1 MNLPQCAARTSGS
14 TKAFT
19 LIELLVVLA
28 ILGIIGGLSVS
39 SYITESRNAAVRQAA
54 IQMQSDLEILRSST
68 IRYNG
73 NSGIVLA
80 TGGIGYTLSIATGGA
95 PRVVSKTFGNGVIAA
110 RIDGDDVTYIAPLS
124 TTNNV
129 DGLQYSFTLN
139 GASAFLKV
147 IGVTG
152 RAIFSA
158 TN

>member
-1 MNLPQCAARTSGS
+1 MNRFQRAARSSGS

-19 LIELLVVLA
+19 LIELLVVLG
-28 ILGIIGGLSVS
+28 ILGIVGGLSVS
-39 SYITESRNAAVRQAA
+39 NYITESRISAVRQAA

-73 NSGIVLA
+73 NSSVVLA
-80 TGGIGYTLSIATGGA
+80 TAGTGYTLSIATGGT
-95 PRVVSKTFGNGVIAA
+95 PRIVTKTFENGVIAA
-110 RIDGDDVTYIAPLS
+110 RVAGSDVTYTAPLA
-124 TTNNV
+124 TTNTFA
-129 DGLQYSFTLN
+129 GLQYSFSLN
-139 GASAFLKV
+139 GATAFLKV